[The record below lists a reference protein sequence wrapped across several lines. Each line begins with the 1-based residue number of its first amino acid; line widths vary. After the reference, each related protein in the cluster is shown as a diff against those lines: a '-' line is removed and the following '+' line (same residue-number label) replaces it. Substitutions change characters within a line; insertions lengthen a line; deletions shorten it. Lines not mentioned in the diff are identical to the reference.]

1 MEELME
7 TQIQSFAF
15 SRRTPG
21 HITLFG
27 YSSKS
32 IPGLAING
40 LGKYGKTL
48 KEKIIFLTRSRQLPI
63 PLNRY
68 VISTEYDLDT
78 DPNVVKWMDLPIL
91 MLYWYLAGLLK
102 MGRLDNCLVAGHI
115 TPSGEV
121 LEKTEECMVKLA
133 LVENWLCITSAP
145 HLEQRIEASQILG
158 HIPQLSFNLSHKQ
171 TLET

>member
-1 MEELME
+1 ME

-15 SRRTPG
+15 SRRSPG

-32 IPGLAING
+32 IPGLEING

-115 TPSGEV
+115 TPSGNVIERIDSSMQELAQ
-121 LEKTEECMVKLA
+121 LES
-133 LVENWLCITSAP
+133 WLCITSEP
-145 HLEQRIEASQILG
+145 TVEQRIGADQILG
-158 HIPQLSFNLSHKQ
+158 HIPQMVFNPDRRHFAENKNSQ
-171 TLET
+171 

>member
-1 MEELME
+1 ME

-15 SRRTPG
+15 SRRSPG
-21 HITLFG
+21 HISLFG

-32 IPGLAING
+32 IPGLEING

-48 KEKIIFLTRSRQLPI
+48 KEKIIFLTRSRHLPI

-68 VISTEYDLDT
+68 VISTEYDLDP
-78 DPNVVKWMDLPIL
+78 DPNVLKWMDLPIL

-115 TPSGEV
+115 TPSGEIF
-121 LEKTEECMVKLA
+121 EKSDDCMLSLA
-133 LVENWLCITSAP
+133 LDEKWLCISSLP
-145 HLEQRIEASQILG
+145 QLEHRIEASDVLG
-158 HIPQLSFNLSHKQ
+158 HIPALTFKSTAFRPES
-171 TLET
+171 

>member
-1 MEELME
+1 ME

-15 SRRTPG
+15 SRRSPG
-21 HITLFG
+21 HISLFG

-32 IPGLAING
+32 VPGLEING
-40 LGKYGKTL
+40 LGKYGRTL

-68 VISTEYDLDT
+68 VISTEYEIDT
-78 DPNVVKWMDLPIL
+78 DPNVLKWMDLPVL

-115 TPSGEV
+115 TPSGEI
-121 LEKTEECMVKLA
+121 LEKTEDCMVKLA
-133 LVENWLCITSAP
+133 LLENWLCISSAP
-145 HLEQRIEASQILG
+145 NLEQKIEASDILG
-158 HIPQLSFNLSHKQ
+158 HIPQLSFNPNRRQ
-171 TLET
+171 IAEI

>member
-1 MEELME
+1 ME

-15 SRRTPG
+15 SRRSPG

-32 IPGLAING
+32 IPGLEING

-115 TPSGEV
+115 TPSGGI
-121 LEKTEECMVKLA
+121 LEKIDPSMQQLA
-133 LVENWLCITSAP
+133 LLESWLCITSEP
-145 HLEQRIEASQILG
+145 SVELRIGADQILG
-158 HIPQLSFNLSHKQ
+158 HIPQLNFNPDRKQ
-171 TLET
+171 CLEI